1 MSSEE
6 IKNEESLIGDA
17 PAVEPVEPKPEETTI
32 PHKEEEQTNT
42 TPQEEKTEEVKLEKP
57 DYIEDKFWDEKDGVK
72 TEDLSKS
79 YTELQKQF
87 SMGKHK
93 APKEY
98 DMSAL
103 EDIDED
109 DELASYFKDWAKEN
123 KPTQAAFDNLVNKFK
138 ELSVAQAEEDSI
150 NIDEEKKI
158 LGPNADQIIKG
169 ITTWGQG
176 LVSKGI
182 WSDADFEE
190 FKIFAATGN
199 GINALNKV
207 RKYYGEQTIPTAPID
222 VEGQPSKEELYSL
235 VNDPKYKSD
244 PAFRRKVEEQF
255 ARAFPG
261 TATSTGEI

>member
-17 PAVEPVEPKPEETTI
+17 PATEPVEPNPEETTI

-42 TPQEEKTEEVKLEKP
+42 TPQQETDGAKLEKP
-57 DYIEDKFWDEKDGVK
+57 DYIEDKFWDEKEGVK

-98 DMSAL
+98 DMAAL

-182 WSDADFEE
+182 WSDADFDE

-255 ARAFPG
+255 ARAYPG